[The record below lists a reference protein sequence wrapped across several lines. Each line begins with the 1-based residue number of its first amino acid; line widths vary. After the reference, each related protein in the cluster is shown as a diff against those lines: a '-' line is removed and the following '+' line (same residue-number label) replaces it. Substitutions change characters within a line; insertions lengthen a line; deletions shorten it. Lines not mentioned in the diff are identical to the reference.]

1 MSPVPRGGEDSR
13 AAGRGLLPWRPGWEG
28 KWLVDGAGKFFAW
41 RTGDGRTPHHATA
54 AKRLGVSSW
63 LLDGIVN
70 RDGTLEPTAK
80 APGVDVQAQI
90 DRVRMQ
96 AQHQGMRFRPR

>member
-1 MSPVPRGGEDSR
+1 MARGGEDSH
-13 AAGRGLLPWRPGWEG
+13 AAPLRGLLPWQPGREG
-28 KWLVDGAGKFFAW
+28 KWLVDRAGNFFAW
-41 RTGDGRTPHHATA
+41 RTADGRTPHHATA

-70 RDGTLEPTAK
+70 RDGTLEPTAN

-90 DRVRMQ
+90 ERVRTQ